1 MIFIAEIG
9 LNYNGNFPLCYE
21 LIRQAKYAGA
31 DIVKFQLGWRD
42 GPDEINRLDK
52 DKLTKLY
59 EWADYFNIEIMFSV
73 FNEKSLE
80 LIKSFKP
87 KKIKI
92 ASRTLKDNF
101 ILAEKIVNL
110 GIQTFISLG
119 MWENKEKLPFL
130 NNQKIHY
137 MWCQSNYPTFNDDL
151 KNYFLKKFQKN
162 HIIGYSDHSI
172 GIEMSLLAIV
182 RGAQIIEKHFTLDKS
197 NITIRDH
204 SLSATP
210 EEFRNLVNLGRDI
223 EKKIIAGI

>member
-42 GPDEINRLDK
+42 GPDEINQLDK

-73 FNEKSLE
+73 FNEKSFE

-130 NNQKIHY
+130 NNQNIQY

>member
-80 LIKSFKP
+80 LIKSFNP

-130 NNQKIHY
+130 NNQKIQY

>member
-1 MIFIAEIG
+1 MLFIAEIG

-42 GPDEINRLDK
+42 GPDEINQLDK

-73 FNEKSLE
+73 FNEKSFE

-101 ILAEKIVNL
+101 ILAEK
-110 GIQTFISLG
+110 SL
-119 MWENKEKLPFL
+119 
-130 NNQKIHY
+130 I
-137 MWCQSNYPTFNDDL
+137 
-151 KNYFLKKFQKN
+151 
-162 HIIGYSDHSI
+162 
-172 GIEMSLLAIV
+172 
-182 RGAQIIEKHFTLDKS
+182 
-197 NITIRDH
+197 
-204 SLSATP
+204 
-210 EEFRNLVNLGRDI
+210 
-223 EKKIIAGI
+223 

>member
-9 LNYNGNFPLCYE
+9 LNYNGNFSLCYE

-42 GPDEINRLDK
+42 RPDEINRLDK
-52 DKLTKLY
+52 DKLKKLY

-73 FNEKSLE
+73 FNETSLE

-119 MWENKEKLPFL
+119 MWENKEKLPFSK
-130 NNQKIHY
+130 NQNIQY

-151 KNYFLKKFQKN
+151 KNYFLKKFQKD
-162 HIIGYSDHSI
+162 HIVGYSDHSI

-197 NITIRDH
+197 NITTRDH

-210 EEFRNLVNLGRDI
+210 EEFRNLINLGRDI